1 LTGKI
6 IDKTETQY
14 LIKNI
19 EINIDGNGTY
29 SSNDLISFGKSDKTG
44 TYLRIS
50 SPKSDNAIS
59 ISINNDGNEFQK

>member
-1 LTGKI
+1 LTKL
-6 IDKTETQY
+6 EAQY

-29 SSNDLISFGKSDKTG
+29 SSKRISFGKSDKTG
-44 TYLRIS
+44 LYLCISS

-59 ISINNDGNEFQK
+59 TLLIMMETNFKINKY